1 MKPEKRPRPKLPAI
15 SEQMKAWSAALASE
29 TVDWAQVKQRV
40 FFGFIGLYRK
50 DTMFAVLPRTRGME
64 TANALA
70 FRIDS
75 PTAKVRLRLENDPR
89 IGAAEIKKA
98 RWFSFEVSSDADLHD
113 ALDWLG
119 QAYKAAGKN

>member
-29 TVDWAQVKQRV
+29 TVDWAQVKQRI

-119 QAYKAAGKN
+119 QAYEAAGKN

>member
-29 TVDWAQVKQRV
+29 TVDWAQVKQRI

>member
-29 TVDWAQVKQRV
+29 TVDWPQVKQRV
-40 FFGFIGLYRK
+40 FFGFTALYRK

-119 QAYKAAGKN
+119 QAYEAAGKN

>member
-1 MKPEKRPRPKLPAI
+1 VKPEKRPRPKLPAI

-29 TVDWAQVKQRV
+29 TVDWAQVKQRI

-119 QAYKAAGKN
+119 QAYEAAGKN

>member
-119 QAYKAAGKN
+119 QAYEAAGKN

>member
-1 MKPEKRPRPKLPAI
+1 
-15 SEQMKAWSAALASE
+15 MKAWSAALMAE
-29 TVDWAQVKQRV
+29 TIDWPQVKQRV
-40 FFGFIGLYRK
+40 FFGFTALYRK

-70 FRIDS
+70 FRLDA
-75 PTAKVRLRLENDPR
+75 PTARVRARLEKDPR

-98 RWFSFEVSSDADLHD
+98 RWFGFEFSSDHDLHD

-119 QAYKAAGKN
+119 QAYEAASKNRKSS

>member
-1 MKPEKRPRPKLPAI
+1 VKPEKRPRPKLPAI

-119 QAYKAAGKN
+119 QAYEAAGKN

>member
-1 MKPEKRPRPKLPAI
+1 
-15 SEQMKAWSAALASE
+15 
-29 TVDWAQVKQRV
+29 
-40 FFGFIGLYRK
+40 
-50 DTMFAVLPRTRGME
+50 MFAVLPRTRGME

-119 QAYKAAGKN
+119 QAYRRRARIDNPASCKDL

>member
-1 MKPEKRPRPKLPAI
+1 VKPTKRPRPKLPAI

>member
-1 MKPEKRPRPKLPAI
+1 MKPTKRPRPKLPAI
-15 SEQMKAWSAALASE
+15 SEQRKAWSAALASE

>member
-1 MKPEKRPRPKLPAI
+1 VKPEKRPRPKLPAI

-29 TVDWAQVKQRV
+29 TVDWAQVKQRI

>member
-1 MKPEKRPRPKLPAI
+1 VKPEKRPRPKLPAI